1 MKLPLITWF
10 VIWAQVVAL
19 GAALYQPSR
28 LRGPRIGIAV
38 FLASSVAANLAAWL
52 WTSYFRLGNNHFITY
67 INQPLQGVALLWAIG
82 EWQVLP
88 VLRRT
93 VRLCVPLVLVCW
105 FVDVVVIGDTGN
117 FSMFGLPVQGLVV
130 LAAALMALVTRSVLG
145 EEPVLRQGWFWILS
159 GVAVLCATGTAVYI
173 MQHAAIEAG
182 DYVFVDLTHRV
193 KSGINLVALL
203 AIIGGL
209 LWPSRPAF
217 SGESSSPVLSR

>member
-1 MKLPLITWF
+1 MKPPLITWI
-10 VIWAQVVAL
+10 VMWAKVVAL
-19 GAALYQPSR
+19 GAALYRPSR
-28 LRGPRIGIAV
+28 LRGPRVGIALY
-38 FLASSVAANLAAWL
+38 LAIGVGANLAAWL

-67 INQPLQGVALLWAIG
+67 INQPLQGVALLWAIA
-82 EWQVLP
+82 EWQVIP

-105 FVDVVVIGDTGN
+105 FVDLVVIGDTGN

-130 LAAALMALVTRSVLG
+130 LAAALMALVTRSVLA

-159 GVAVLCATGTAVYI
+159 GVAVLSATGTVVYI

>member
-1 MKLPLITWF
+1 M
-10 VIWAQVVAL
+10 WAKVVAL
-19 GAALYQPSR
+19 GAALYRPSR
-28 LRGPRIGIAV
+28 LRGPRVGIALY
-38 FLASSVAANLAAWL
+38 LAIGVGANLAAWL

-67 INQPLQGVALLWAIG
+67 ISQPLQGVALLWAIA
-82 EWQVLP
+82 EWQVIP

-105 FVDVVVIGDTGN
+105 FVDLVVIGDTGN

-130 LAAALMALVTRSVLG
+130 LAAALMALVTRSVLA

-159 GVAVLCATGTAVYI
+159 GVAVLSATGTVVYI